1 MLRSARIIMRWRI
14 RALQPKD
21 VAHRQHIIDS
31 LQVYVSMFSGPLV
44 VGIAGIPWGKNV
56 LTRYRL
62 QPNYVEQIRTGG
74 KPMMFALFHPM
85 SVRPCVSRAHYL
97 RHLWL
102 ITVSCSTGISR
113 HLDTTLCVNRPS
125 TQRIAWTNC
134 GPSVRHHFAARSS
147 PRCSE
152 QPHWA

>member
-21 VAHRQHIIDS
+21 VAHRQH
-31 LQVYVSMFSGPLV
+31 YVSMPSGPLV
-44 VGIAGIPWGKNV
+44 GGIAGIPWGKCV

-62 QPNYVEQIRTGG
+62 QSNYVEQLRTWG
-74 KPMMFALFHPM
+74 KPMTFAIFHPHDHGSM

-102 ITVSCSTGISR
+102 ITVSCSSGTSIR
-113 HLDTTLCVNRPS
+113 LDTTLCVTHPS
-125 TQRIAWTNC
+125 PRSISRKSC
-134 GPSVRHHFAARSS
+134 GPSGGRLRAARSN
-147 PRCSE
+147 PRRSE
-152 QPHWA
+152 QHHWA